1 MDKTQEHSGT
11 RYDVL
16 NKENLVPKKTPPPVV
31 APPAGQKLLTEAEKK
46 AFKKIKTA
54 SVYTPPAVGAGINA
68 GAEAGGEA
76 GGEDAPEATQKKAGP
91 AGALSSLMEGNNKY
105 IVIAVALL
113 AVYFLFIKKR

>member
-46 AFKKIKTA
+46 AFKKMKTA
-54 SVYTPPAVGAGINA
+54 SVYVPPAVVAGINA
-68 GAEAGGEA
+68 GAEA
-76 GGEDAPEATQKKAGP
+76 GGEDAPEATQKQAGP